1 MHNARI
7 LLINVNWVFFA
18 KKVEE
23 SGGKWR
29 KITTFVTLKILYR
42 CKMRLFGNIEAKVDA
57 KGRVFL
63 PSAFRKEL
71 QAGEVGCLWM
81 RKDLFERCLILYP
94 EQRWNELVDAMR
106 ARLSPWVAREQLL
119 YRQFV
124 ADTERVVL
132 DGNGRFLIPRR
143 YLQMADIEQSVRFIG
158 MGDSIEIWS
167 ESHTQ
172 EPFVETETM
181 GEALSMMMSDRP
193 AEKQ

>member
-1 MHNARI
+1 MI
-7 LLINVNWVFFA
+7 PIN
-18 KKVEE
+18 
-23 SGGKWR
+23 
-29 KITTFVTLKILYR
+29 
-42 CKMRLFGNIEAKVDA
+42 D
-57 KGRVFL
+57 
-63 PSAFRKEL
+63 
-71 QAGEVGCLWM
+71 
-81 RKDLFERCLILYP
+81 
-94 EQRWNELVDAMR
+94 
-106 ARLSPWVAREQLL
+106 

>member
-1 MHNARI
+1 
-7 LLINVNWVFFA
+7 
-18 KKVEE
+18 
-23 SGGKWR
+23 
-29 KITTFVTLKILYR
+29 
-42 CKMRLFGNIEAKVDA
+42 MRLFGNIEAKVDA